1 MVTATGLI
9 VLNTTKVGDRSL
21 VVHALSRNLGRRS
34 FIVAAGKGASVFQ
47 PMNILDAEVVENP
60 KSDLWR
66 LRHVAPAYPLTG
78 IRSNIHKNAMT
89 LFLGELLFRSIKEGA
104 SEEGLY
110 DWCVA
115 KMLTLDAMEADFANF
130 HLRFI
135 LELAGALGFSPSAED
150 ILPFADEHAR
160 KISALLEASEAD
172 FMLVPLT
179 GAERGGIAA
188 AMVDYLAYHLETP
201 LNIRSLRV
209 LSELYQR

>member
-1 MVTATGLI
+1 MVTATGII

-21 VVHALSRNLGRRS
+21 VVHALSRDLGRRS
-34 FIVAAGKGASVFQ
+34 FIVAAGKGASLFQ

-66 LRHVAPAYPLTG
+66 LRRVAPAYPLAG
-78 IRSNIHKNAMT
+78 IRSNIHKNTIT

-135 LELAGALGFSPSAED
+135 FELAGALGFSPSAED
-150 ILPFADEHAR
+150 ILPFADEYAR

-179 GAERGGIAA
+179 GVERSGIAS

-201 LNIRSLRV
+201 LNIRSLKV
-209 LSELYQR
+209 LGELYK

>member
-1 MVTATGLI
+1 MVTATSLI
-9 VLNTTKVGDRSL
+9 VLNTTKVGDSSL
-21 VVHALSRNLGRRS
+21 VVHALSRDLGRRS

-66 LRHVAPAYPLTG
+66 LRRVSPAYPLTG
-78 IRSNIHKNAMT
+78 IRGNIHKNTVT

-104 SEEGLY
+104 AEEGLF

-115 KMLTLDAMEADFANF
+115 KILTLDAMEADFANY

-150 ILPFADEHAR
+150 LLPFADEYAR
-160 KISALLEASEAD
+160 QITTLLAASEAD
-172 FMLVPLT
+172 FMLVPLN
-179 GAERGGIAA
+179 GRERGAIASA
-188 AMVDYLAYHLETP
+188 LVDYLGYHLETP

-209 LSELYQR
+209 LSELYR